1 MDESLSIKLKTFS
14 MRHRQYIISI
24 LNEIVDYYGDSLLGC
39 AVFGSYARYENRKN
53 SDLDLLIILKK
64 APGFSRRIKD
74 FVENVEMK
82 HEPLAQEIYEQD
94 EILCDLSPYIV
105 TREEALK
112 LQPVYYDLVQDH
124 LIIYD
129 PDGLIMYIINST
141 QHILQ
146 QAEAGKARHAN
157 TWEWQTAKIGFPG
170 GMNL

>member
-1 MDESLSIKLKTFS
+1 MIENLSIKLKTFS

-24 LNEIVDYYGDSLLGC
+24 LNEIAGYYGDNLLGC
-39 AVFGSYARYENRKN
+39 AIFGSFARCENRKN

-82 HEPLAQEIYEQD
+82 HEPLAQKIYEQD
-94 EILCDLSPYIV
+94 EILCDLSPYILA
-105 TREEALK
+105 REEALK
-112 LQPVYYDLVQDH
+112 IQPVYYDLIQEH

-129 PDGLIMYIINST
+129 PDGLIMHIINST

-146 QAEAGKARHAN
+146 LAGASKVRHAN